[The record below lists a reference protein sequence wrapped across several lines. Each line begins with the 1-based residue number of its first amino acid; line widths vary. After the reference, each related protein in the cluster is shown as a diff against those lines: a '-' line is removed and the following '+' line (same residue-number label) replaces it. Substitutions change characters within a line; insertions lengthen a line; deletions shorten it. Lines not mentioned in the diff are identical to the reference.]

1 MSEEKSILDLAAE
14 HTAKVYRAQS
24 GAEKPVVGTG
34 NWNKKVVTMGCGV
47 HPDQVEELRALNKQ
61 LGVENC
67 AEVLPNGDV
76 KFDNSSQMR
85 KYLAARKWRHYGY

>member
-14 HTAKVYRAQS
+14 HTAKVYEAQA
-24 GAEKPVVGTG
+24 GAEKPVFGTG
-34 NWNKKVVTMGCGV
+34 NWKRPVITMNCGV
-47 HPDQVEELRALNKQ
+47 HPDQVEELRAINKT

-76 KFDNSSQMR
+76 KFTNSTQMR
-85 KYLAARKWRHYGY
+85 RYLIARKHRHYGY

>member
-14 HTAKVYRAQS
+14 HTRRVYESQHD
-24 GAEKPVVGTG
+24 AEKPVFGTG
-34 NWNKKVVTMGCGV
+34 NWKKPVVTMNCGV
-47 HPDQVEELRALNKQ
+47 HPLQVEELRAINKT

-76 KFDNSSQMR
+76 KFTNSTQMR
-85 KYLAARKWRHYGY
+85 RYLAARDWRHYQY